1 MGVTTPSLAT
11 LETTPWSLWAIPM
24 RVIRQVMSVGQ
35 TGQNAF
41 DSGSEKEKQAA
52 IEEEKKE
59 SIRNQVK
66 AIFI

>member
-1 MGVTTPSLAT
+1 
-11 LETTPWSLWAIPM
+11 
-24 RVIRQVMSVGQ
+24 MSVGQ

-52 IEEEKKE
+52 IEEETKE